1 MLFSKAKTS
10 DPLPDVNIEVQGTK
24 IQMVTTYKYL
34 GVTLDSQLNY
44 ASHIRRTVS
53 NVSLKLRQ
61 FRRMRSFLS
70 TKAAT
75 LVYKNMLLPMIEYGD
90 VFTTGATIKNRKMLQ
105 TLQNKCLRC
114 ALNAEADANVNDL
127 HEDADLLKLKFRRE
141 QHMLSLMFDYAAS
154 VNNRKVPNTEGVQTR
169 SHKKKLLKLKKPRT
183 EKYKKSL
190 SYQGPR
196 KWNMLPEDIQLCASK
211 VEFKKLV
218 KGHVELKSLNKT
230 ELMLTCSD

>member
-1 MLFSKAKTS
+1 M
-10 DPLPDVNIEVQGTK
+10 
-24 IQMVTTYKYL
+24 
-34 GVTLDSQLNY
+34 
-44 ASHIRRTVS
+44 
-53 NVSLKLRQ
+53 
-61 FRRMRSFLS
+61 
-70 TKAAT
+70 
-75 LVYKNMLLPMIEYGD
+75 
-90 VFTTGATIKNRKMLQ
+90 
-105 TLQNKCLRC
+105 RC

-154 VNNRKVPNTEGVQTR
+154 VNNLKVPNTEGVQTR